1 MHKRPLLLLLALA
14 LLLGAASGATAKD
27 LRGRFAVGFT
37 NQLSPLTSASVK
49 FTFGAKKPTVCIQ
62 LQGIAGIAL
71 YRARSNNDEFFAG
84 FRMLFTF
91 IAEDNLNVYAGIGA
105 GYAGFDDGSRAV
117 RTQPAVGIEF
127 FLFGLEN
134 LGFSAEFGANLDIGI
149 SPNSGLDVTTG
160 SGPDAAS
167 FGAVGVHYYF

>member
-1 MHKRPLLLLLALA
+1 MRKRSLLISIVIA
-14 LLLGAASGATAKD
+14 LLLGGVTSASAKD

-37 NQLSPLTSASVK
+37 NQLSPLTSASIK
-49 FTFGAKKPTVCIQ
+49 FTFGAKNPTVCVQ

-71 YRARSNNDEFFAG
+71 YRARTNNDQFFAG
-84 FRMLFTF
+84 FRMLLTF
-91 IAEDNLNVYAGIGA
+91 IAEDNLNVYAGVGA

-117 RTQPAVGIEF
+117 RTQPAIGIEF

-134 LGFSAEFGANLDIGI
+134 LGLSAEFGVNLDIGI
-149 SPNSGLDVTTG
+149 SPSSGLDVTTG
-160 SGPDAAS
+160 SGPNAAS